1 MKKTEIIDFLET
13 EAQNDMSKKT
23 KPEAEEQEQVK
34 TEAPAEETAKAD
46 AKPATDWEA
55 KYNDLNDRYLRMAA
69 EYDNFRKRSQRER
82 EQAYTDAVSRAVTA
96 LLPTYDNLERAL
108 KAETADTEYKK
119 GVELTMTQLTESLKG
134 INVTVIDAAAGTAF
148 DPNFHNAVMHVEDES
163 LGENVIAETFQQG
176 FQIGD
181 KVIRHAMVKVAN

>member
-1 MKKTEIIDFLET
+1 
-13 EAQNDMSKKT
+13 MSKKKQT
-23 KPEAEEQEQVK
+23 EATEAEQKAAEQAADTAEQQ
-34 TEAPAEETAKAD
+34 AASAETAAQPDDEWKAKFD
-46 AKPATDWEA
+46 E
-55 KYNDLNDRYLRMAA
+55 LNDRYLRMAA

-96 LLPTYDNLERAL
+96 LLPTYDNLERAI
-108 KAETADTEYKK
+108 KAETADAEYKK
-119 GVELTMTQLTESLKG
+119 GVEMTMTQLTESLKG
-134 INVTVIDAAAGTAF
+134 LNVTVIEASAGTTF

-163 LGENVIAETFQQG
+163 LGENVIAEVFQQG

>member
-1 MKKTEIIDFLET
+1 
-13 EAQNDMSKKT
+13 MSKK
-23 KPEAEEQEQVK
+23 KQPEASEAEQKAAEQAAK
-34 TEAPAEETAKAD
+34 TAAEQTEAAQPADEWKAKFD
-46 AKPATDWEA
+46 E
-55 KYNDLNDRYLRMAA
+55 LNDRYLRMAA

-96 LLPTYDNLERAL
+96 LLPTYDNLERAI

-119 GVELTMTQLTESLKG
+119 GVEMTMTQLTESLKG
-134 INVTVIDAAAGTAF
+134 LNVTVIEASAGTTF
-148 DPNFHNAVMHVEDES
+148 DPNFHNAVMHVEDEA
-163 LGENVIAETFQQG
+163 LGENVIAEVFQQG

>member
-1 MKKTEIIDFLET
+1 
-13 EAQNDMSKKT
+13 MSKK
-23 KPEAEEQEQVK
+23 KQPEAAEAEQKAAEQAAK
-34 TEAPAEETAKAD
+34 TAAEQTEAAQPDDEWKAKFD
-46 AKPATDWEA
+46 E
-55 KYNDLNDRYLRMAA
+55 LNDRYLRMAA

-96 LLPTYDNLERAL
+96 LLPTYDNLERAI

-119 GVELTMTQLTESLKG
+119 GVEMTMTQLTESLKG
-134 INVTVIDAAAGTAF
+134 LNVTVIEASAGTTF
-148 DPNFHNAVMHVEDES
+148 DPNFHNAVMHVEDEE
-163 LGENVIAETFQQG
+163 LGENVIAEVFQQG

>member
-1 MKKTEIIDFLET
+1 MNKKKQT
-13 EAQNDMSKKT
+13 EAT
-23 KPEAEEQEQVK
+23 EAEQKAAEQAADAAEQQ
-34 TEAPAEETAKAD
+34 AASAETAAQPDDEWKAKFD
-46 AKPATDWEA
+46 E
-55 KYNDLNDRYLRMAA
+55 LNDRYLRMAA

-96 LLPTYDNLERAL
+96 LLPTYDNLERAI
-108 KAETADTEYKK
+108 KAETADAEYKK
-119 GVELTMTQLTESLKG
+119 GVEMTMTQLTESLKG
-134 INVTVIDAAAGTAF
+134 LNVTVIEASAGTTF

-163 LGENVIAETFQQG
+163 LGENVIAEVFQQG

>member
-1 MKKTEIIDFLET
+1 
-13 EAQNDMSKKT
+13 MSKK
-23 KPEAEEQEQVK
+23 KQPEAAEAEQKAAEQAA
-34 TEAPAEETAKAD
+34 EAVAEQTKAAQPADEWKAKFD
-46 AKPATDWEA
+46 E
-55 KYNDLNDRYLRMAA
+55 LNDRYLRMAA

-96 LLPTYDNLERAL
+96 LLPTYDNLERAI

-119 GVELTMTQLTESLKG
+119 GVEMTMTQLTESLKG
-134 INVTVIDAAAGTAF
+134 LNVTVIEASAGTTF
-148 DPNFHNAVMHVEDES
+148 DPNFHNAVMHVEDEA
-163 LGENVIAETFQQG
+163 LGENVIAEVFQQG